1 MALPLH
7 VRRLIAAYLKRVNP
21 RGYQEQ
27 DELVKLIRIL
37 ES

>member
-1 MALPLH
+1 MPLPVH
-7 VRRLIAAYLKRVNP
+7 IRRLIAAYLKRVNP